1 MSPIQSTTGPSSMA
15 ELKEVL
21 PELSHPD
28 GAPVRVLVVDDEPM
42 IADLLSMG
50 FTLCGWEVIVAHDGA
65 TAVELGTAGRPDLAI
80 LDIMLP
86 DMDGLD
92 VTASLREGGF
102 LGAVLVTSGHA
113 GTDHVAACLGAGA
126 DDVLGKPFTLAE
138 LVDRVRGLVRPPT
151 VAEAG

>member
-1 MSPIQSTTGPSSMA
+1 MIV
-15 ELKEVL
+15 E
-21 PELSHPD
+21 
-28 GAPVRVLVVDDEPM
+28 DE
-42 IADLLSMG
+42 
-50 FTLCGWEVIVAHDGA
+50 
-65 TAVELGTAGRPDLAI
+65 PDLAQAMALALGRAG
-80 LDIMLP
+80 LDVLTVATGGDARAAVGRGGVDVVVTDRGLP

-113 GTDHVAACLGAGA
+113 GADHVAACLGAGA

-138 LVDRVRGLVRPPT
+138 LVDRVRGLVRPPP

>member
-1 MSPIQSTTGPSSMA
+1 MPAT
-15 ELKEVL
+15 VL
-21 PELSHPD
+21 IVE
-28 GAPVRVLVVDDEPM
+28 DE
-42 IADLLSMG
+42 
-50 FTLCGWEVIVAHDGA
+50 
-65 TAVELGTAGRPDLAI
+65 PDLAQAMALALGRAG
-80 LDIMLP
+80 LDVLTVATGGDARAAVGRGGVDVVVTDRGLP

-102 LGAVLVTSGHA
+102 LGAAVLVTSGHA
-113 GTDHVAACLGAGA
+113 GADHVAACLGAGA